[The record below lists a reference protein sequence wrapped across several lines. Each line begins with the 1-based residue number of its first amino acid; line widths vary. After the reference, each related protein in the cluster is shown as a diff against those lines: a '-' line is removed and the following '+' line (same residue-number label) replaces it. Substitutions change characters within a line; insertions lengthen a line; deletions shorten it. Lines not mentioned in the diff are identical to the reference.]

1 MTSGK
6 HLPPFEK
13 VRKITFS
20 RFLDVKSMCIHF
32 SDNVFPVGYNYVTL
46 KVSDKESPLAIKHL
60 KGESAALFGEIF
72 GLPDLESL
80 EIRQDRFT
88 MTFTHMEAWRKN
100 YESFRKI
107 LRTHF
112 PTNEVMLR

>member
-20 RFLDVKSMCIHF
+20 RFPIVKSMCIHF
-32 SDNVFPVGYNYVTL
+32 SDNIFPVGYNYVTL

-60 KGESAALFGEIF
+60 KGESAALFTEIF
-72 GLPDLESL
+72 ALPDLEKL

-88 MTFTHMEAWRKN
+88 MTFTHEEAWSQN
-100 YESFRKI
+100 FESFRKI
-107 LRTHF
+107 LQTYF
-112 PTNEVMLR
+112 PKNEVVVR